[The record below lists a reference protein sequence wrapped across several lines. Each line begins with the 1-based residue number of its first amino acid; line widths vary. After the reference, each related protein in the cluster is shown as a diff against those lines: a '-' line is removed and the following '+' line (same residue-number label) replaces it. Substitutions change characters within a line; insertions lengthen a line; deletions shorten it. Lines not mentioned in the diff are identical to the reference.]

1 MCFAAVS
8 LSAAVMVMMT
18 VIMLS
23 MTLMTWRVFRG
34 TVQSAPPPPPCVRAC
49 VRVYSSGHCPSLPAP
64 AAAAAAAAAAVS
76 RGVDDESGTMIR
88 HQAHIQIRLSANNP
102 TRCWKSAP
110 TWKANLKLM
119 SVSGMT
125 Y

>member
-8 LSAAVMVMMT
+8 LSASVMVMMT

-34 TVQSAPPPPPCVRAC
+34 TVQSAPPPCVRAC
-49 VRVYSSGHCPSLPAP
+49 VVRVYSCGHCPSLPAP